1 MKGPELSSP
10 SQPKLSIASDFRTIQ
25 SKPAS
30 ARVTTVSGLNPES
43 TYYFRIIP
51 KAGRTAG
58 EQSEQHR
65 IGPGDEKVLI
75 SSGIKLFL
83 IFWDLSLQY
92 LFSPKYHW
100 LKLNS
105 KHG

>member
-10 SQPKLSIASDFRTIQ
+10 SQPKLSITSDFRTIQ

-30 ARVTTVSGLNPES
+30 ARATTVSGLNPES

-83 IFWDLSLQY
+83 IFWDLSLQ
-92 LFSPKYHW
+92 
-100 LKLNS
+100 
-105 KHG
+105 

>member
-30 ARVTTVSGLNPES
+30 ARATTVSGLNPES

-51 KAGRTAG
+51 KAAEPQENSLSNTGSDQVTRKCSNFSWSF
-58 EQSEQHR
+58 E
-65 IGPGDEKVLI
+65 IFLFNN
-75 SSGIKLFL
+75 SSV
-83 IFWDLSLQY
+83 Q
-92 LFSPKYHW
+92 KYHW
-100 LKLNS
+100 LKWNS
-105 KHG
+105 KNG